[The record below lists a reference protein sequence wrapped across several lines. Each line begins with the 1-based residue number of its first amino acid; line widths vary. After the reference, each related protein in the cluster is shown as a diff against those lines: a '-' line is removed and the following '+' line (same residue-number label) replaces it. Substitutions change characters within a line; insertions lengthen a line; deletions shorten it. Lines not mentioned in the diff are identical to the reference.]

1 MRPFSQ
7 RSGADAAHDRS
18 FSRRRVH
25 RRLPIPYPTFESIRK
40 LWPVVNFPAVLRI
53 IGLLLMIEGGFMLI
67 PLGVC
72 LLYQEPDFEGF
83 AVAAGAAL
91 GAGALMA
98 FGIKPERSHMAKRE
112 GFLLTALVWVFFSAF
127 GMIPFMMM
135 GRPLSVSDA
144 FFEAMSGFTTTGAS
158 VMDSICRLSHGIIIW
173 RALMQWIGGMGII
186 LFTLAVIPM
195 LNRSGGIQMFNAEV
209 TGITHD
215 KLRPRI
221 SQTAKSLWAIYICL
235 TLALFGLLVAGPMDI
250 FTSVCYAF
258 STMSTGGFSTS
269 DAGDELWHSD
279 YLMTIVTCF
288 MFLGGV
294 SFTLLYRLVHGEFRK
309 VWANDV
315 FRYFVAFILVFYL
328 LFLIPI
334 YQSGAPLTV
343 RAFLLEPLFQI
354 ISFISSTGYTV
365 PSFASWG
372 AFVLALVFIL
382 LFFGA
387 CAGSTSGGAKIDR
400 LIFLLKNCRN
410 EIVRSIYPNNILTVR
425 VNGRVIPHDVI
436 AKVVAFLCL
445 YVLIIAVGGIVLCAL
460 NVPLIDAFF
469 SAFTCISNT
478 GLQTGITGYGQTF
491 SIIPDAGKWVL
502 ALIML
507 IGRLEL
513 FTVLIL
519 FSPSFWRK

>member
-1 MRPFSQ
+1 MRPFTH
-7 RSGADAAHDRS
+7 RSEAEPAISDDP
-18 FSRRRVH
+18 RRR
-25 RRLPIPYPTFESIRK
+25 RRRKAIAYPTFESIRR
-40 LWPVVNFPAVLRI
+40 LWPLVNFPAVLRI
-53 IGLLLMIEGGFMLI
+53 IGLLLIIEGCFLLI

-72 LLYQEPDFEGF
+72 FFYEEADLTGFGVATGATF
-83 AVAAGAAL
+83 AV
-91 GAGALMA
+91 GALMA
-98 FGIKPERSHMAKRE
+98 FGIHPERTHMAKRE

-127 GMIPFMMM
+127 GMIPFLLMDE
-135 GRPLSVSDA
+135 PLGVSDA

-158 VMDSICRLSHGIIIW
+158 VMESVAGLSHGIIIW

-221 SQTAKSLWAIYICL
+221 SQTAKSLWGIYFIL
-235 TLALFGLLVAGPMDI
+235 TLALFGCLVAGPMDI
-250 FTSVCYAF
+250 FTAVCYAF
-258 STMSTGGFSTS
+258 STMSTGGFATTDS
-269 DAGDELWHSD
+269 GIELWSSD
-279 YLMTIVTCF
+279 YLMTVVTCF

-315 FRYFVAFILVFYL
+315 FRYYIGFIFLFYILFVIAIL
-328 LFLIPI
+328 
-334 YQSGAPLTV
+334 GCGEPLSV
-343 RAFLLEPLFQI
+343 RALTLEPLFQI
-354 ISFISSTGYTV
+354 ISFISSTGYCV
-365 PSFASWG
+365 PSFTSWG
-372 AFVLALVFIL
+372 TFVLALVFIL

-410 EIVRSIYPNNILTVR
+410 EIKRAIYPNNILTVR

-445 YVLIIAVGGIVLCAL
+445 YVLIIAFGGIILCAME
-460 NVPLIDAFF
+460 VPLVDAFF

-478 GLQTGITGYGQTF
+478 GIQSGITGYGQTF

-519 FSPSFWRK
+519 FSPAFWRK